1 MSVIANIPS
10 NTVRQPLEKGFRF
23 HVRYF
28 HGLCV
33 RLDFTKHFSSIHL
46 NSSLLIWFHPYS
58 ISLFQLPSWCYL
70 VDDENFRV
78 ISQQIGS
85 LCVCYYPQVHA
96 HFAPVFLQLTTE
108 KILAWLY
115 GIFVIHPWQ
124 MTLFRTHFFIPQ
136 FLFRLMNG
144 IDAAA
149 KLQLTWTF
157 Q

>member
-1 MSVIANIPS
+1 MICALFQEFL
-10 NTVRQPLEKGFRF
+10 QPALP
-23 HVRYF
+23 
-28 HGLCV
+28 
-33 RLDFTKHFSSIHL
+33 
-46 NSSLLIWFHPYS
+46 WFHEIFFQYLFLVGVTDLIPPTENEKHIVCNFHYFNNQFEATF
-58 ISLFQLPSWCYL
+58 SLTHCSSFQAMLRL

-149 KLQLTWTF
+149 KL
-157 Q
+157 